1 MTSYTPDHQSNN
13 INQTTD
19 ETSLQPSID
28 RFLVCGLG
36 SLGQHCVTT
45 LKQFGVIV
53 NAIDLIQP
61 QYWEV
66 SDLFSQLNKLIIG
79 DARDPNILT
88 QAEVQNC
95 RAILIVTD
103 NEKVNLAIALA
114 ARLLNPQ
121 IRLVVRSAKENLNQ
135 LLGKQL
141 GNYVAFEPTEL
152 PAPAFAVAALEEEI
166 LGFFYLEEQQI
177 TIIKRQINLAEPWC
191 NSPIYQLNNRYRKV
205 ISYANNETEL
215 SSDFYEWD
223 TDEVIQANDKIIYLE
238 LPEFKAKKHS
248 DNSQKNQFIF
258 GQALR
263 SFFKLNPRQIK
274 NLIINYWSWIQ
285 ENPIRNLVFSSGL
298 ILVSLLVSGTLIFFF
313 HYPEATLREAFYGTA
328 VLLLGG
334 FGDIFGGIKQDDNF
348 PWWLQFFSLIT
359 TLIGVIFVALLNGL
373 ITERLLSTK
382 FKLSR
387 RNPIPTQDHVVII
400 GLGRVGQRVAT
411 LLQRF
416 KQNLVAVS
424 STVTESDITLKIPLV
439 TGNIIKSLEKVNL
452 ATAKGIIAVTNDEM
466 LNLEVALMG
475 YSVNPNIRLVI
486 RTSEQRF
493 SDNLAKLLPYS
504 AFICNSAVVAEAFT
518 GAAFGE
524 NILSLFRIDQQTVLV
539 TEYNIETGD
548 TLNGLILAEI
558 AYGYGVVP
566 ILYQKSLD
574 NSKLMPS
581 DDIRLAVGDRL
592 IVLATISGLKR
603 IENGEIKE
611 PIWQVM
617 VESAQSE
624 YAIFQGANEIA
635 GIAGCSMLT
644 ARELMNNLPGKL
656 PKLLYK
662 HQAQRLVRTLK
673 KAFVKARLI
682 INN

>member
-1 MTSYTPDHQSNN
+1 MFSSTPDHQYNN
-13 INQTTD
+13 INPTTD
-19 ETSLQPSID
+19 TLLQPSID

-61 QYWEV
+61 QYSEV

-79 DARDPNILT
+79 DAREPNILT
-88 QAEVQNC
+88 EAEVQQC
-95 RAILIVTD
+95 RAILIVTS

-114 ARLLNPQ
+114 ARLLNFQ

-135 LLGKQL
+135 LLGEQL

-166 LGFFYLEEQQI
+166 IGFFYLEKQQI
-177 TIIKRQINLAEPWC
+177 TIIKRQINLAESWC
-191 NSPIYQLNNRYRKV
+191 DRPIYQLNNRHRKV
-205 ISYANNETEL
+205 ISYANNKTEL
-215 SSDFYEWD
+215 SSDFYDWD
-223 TDEVIQANDKIIYLE
+223 TDKLIQANDKIIYLE
-238 LPEFKAKKHS
+238 QPEFLARKHS
-248 DNSQKNQFIF
+248 DNLHIKQFIF
-258 GQALR
+258 WQILR
-263 SFFKLNPRQIK
+263 SFLQLNPRKIK
-274 NLIINYWSWIQ
+274 NLIINYWNWIQ

-298 ILVSLLVSGTLIFFF
+298 TLLTLLVSDTLLLWFY
-313 HYPEATLREAFYGTA
+313 YPEATLREAFYGTA

-334 FGDIFGGIKQDDNF
+334 FGDIFGGIKLEEDF
-348 PWWLQFFSLIT
+348 PWWLQFLSLIT
-359 TLIGVIFVALLNGL
+359 TLVGIISVALLNGL

-382 FKLSR
+382 FKFTR
-387 RNPIPTQDHVVII
+387 RNPIPTQDHVVIV

-416 KQNLVAVS
+416 KQKLVAIS
-424 STVTESDITLKIPLV
+424 STVTESDITPKIPLV

-493 SDNLAKLLPYS
+493 SNNLAKLLPYS
-504 AFICNSAVVAEAFT
+504 AFICTSAVVAEAFA

-524 NILSLFRIDQQTVLV
+524 NILSLFRIDHQTVLV

-566 ILYQKSLD
+566 ILYQKPP
-574 NSKLMPS
+574 NESKLIPS
-581 DDIRLAVGDRL
+581 DDIRLAVDDRL
-592 IVLATISGLKR
+592 ILLATINGLKR

-611 PIWQVM
+611 PTCQVM
-617 VESAQSE
+617 IESAPSE
-624 YAIFQGANEIA
+624 YAIFQGANEIV

-644 ARELMNNLPGKL
+644 ARELMNNLPGIL
-656 PKLLYK
+656 PKSLYK
-662 HQAQRLVRTLK
+662 HQAQRLVRTLNK
-673 KAFVKARLI
+673 TFVQARLI